1 MKDSQ
6 ADKGNIITVENSSVK
21 KKLAETILLT
31 WLNLRVITEQK
42 LK

>member
-21 KKLAETILLT
+21 KNKTGRDHIAYMAKL
-31 WLNLRVITEQK
+31 
-42 LK
+42 